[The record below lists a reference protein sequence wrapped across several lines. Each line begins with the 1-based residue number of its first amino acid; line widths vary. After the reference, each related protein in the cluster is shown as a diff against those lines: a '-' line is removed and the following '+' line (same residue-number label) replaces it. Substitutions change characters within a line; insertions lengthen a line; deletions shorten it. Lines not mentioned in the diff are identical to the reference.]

1 MHNSE
6 KTILDFSKAKANEV
20 SVIADYQKQRLD
32 IWLEHLQTDSSGV
45 YEHWNNHDQCKC
57 CTHSLDQNQR
67 RGV

>member
-32 IWLEHLQTDSSGV
+32 IWLEYLQTDSSEYSNTQTIMTSV
-45 YEHWNNHDQCKC
+45 NVV
-57 CTHSLDQNQR
+57 R
-67 RGV
+67 IP